1 MKQSQFTLGFR
12 TLACYCEDTLWV
24 RRICN
29 LSKFP
34 LKKSVSF
41 IQAKGKK
48 GGFVPFETVGLIV
61 LGFEVCGGFVEVS
74 GGLLTFFG

>member
-1 MKQSQFTLGFR
+1 MWVLYKQK
-12 TLACYCEDTLWV
+12 E
-24 RRICN
+24 
-29 LSKFP
+29 
-34 LKKSVSF
+34 
-41 IQAKGKK
+41 KK